1 MVMTMTHPSAQQDHE
16 WRRLMMAAQTGEAGS
31 YARLIGAVTPFL
43 RSVAKRRLG
52 KIRNAERAAQQALI
66 TAYSRRRAY
75 DPTRPIGP
83 WLKDIVD
90 AEAQRFAVGAAAR

>member
-1 MVMTMTHPSAQQDHE
+1 MVMTMTHPSAQQDQE
-16 WRRLMMAAQTGEAGS
+16 WRSLMMAAQTGEAGS

-43 RSVAKRRLG
+43 RSVALRRLG
-52 KIRNAERAAQQALI
+52 KVRNAERAAQQALV

-90 AEAQRFAVGAAAR
+90 AEAQRFSVRAAAR